1 MAYIGNN
8 SVVQQFT
15 PGADRFSGDGSTT
28 AFTLSRPVGS
38 VYDIQVSVDNVL
50 QDPYTAYSVNNQTLT
65 FTGTPPSG
73 SYNIQVVYRSLIT
86 QSIKPS
92 DGTVITSSFSN
103 QAINNVAIGG
113 TTASSGA
120 FTTLNVSSTATFSAN
135 VNFDSNTL
143 YLDATNNKVGV
154 GTASPTQ
161 KLDVAGAGYFAT
173 GVTIRSTTVPNGYNL
188 HVSQDEIGRA
198 HV

>member
-86 QSIKPS
+86 QTIKPG

-113 TTASSGA
+113 
-120 FTTLNVSSTATFSAN
+120 
-135 VNFDSNTL
+135 
-143 YLDATNNKVGV
+143 K
-154 GTASPTQ
+154 
-161 KLDVAGAGYFAT
+161 
-173 GVTIRSTTVPNGYNL
+173 
-188 HVSQDEIGRA
+188 IGRA